1 MQVLKAMLASDPEE
15 RVDVHGAL
23 LMHELDMH
31 ELDMVEATIHDA
43 GKLHQLQQP
52 LSAEVL
58 KGLNSI
64 RLKEK
69 TAVQAWLPT

>member
-1 MQVLKAMLASDPEE
+1 MQVLKAMLAADPED

-23 LMHELDMH
+23 LM
-31 ELDMVEATIHDA
+31 VASTIHDA

-64 RLKEK
+64 RLEEK
-69 TAVQAWLPT
+69 TTVQARLPA